1 MVIGVI
7 SIKSKGLIDVNICL
21 FKNREC
27 EHALDLTF
35 WGCKEWGEEEGPH
48 KYTACCNNEIGRDVT
63 KCK

>member
-1 MVIGVI
+1 MNV
-7 SIKSKGLIDVNICL
+7 CL

-27 EHALDLTF
+27 EHALDLTI

-48 KYTACCNNEIGRDVT
+48 KYTACCNDEIGRDTT